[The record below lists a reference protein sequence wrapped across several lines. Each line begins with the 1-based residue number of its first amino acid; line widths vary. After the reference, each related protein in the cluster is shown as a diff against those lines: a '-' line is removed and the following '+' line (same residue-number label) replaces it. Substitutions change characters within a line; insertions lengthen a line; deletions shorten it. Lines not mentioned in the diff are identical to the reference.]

1 VGDKRAKRLVAYL
14 KDKSGILELTWF
26 QGITWIQK
34 TLKTGEQYLVYGKAG
49 FFGTKPQIIHP
60 EMEVFAGI
68 KNDTRKFE
76 PV

>member
-1 VGDKRAKRLVAYL
+1 MGDKRAKRLVAYL